1 MKKIFIYLF
10 SMMFMASCVDSLD
23 DYNVDQKLPSRVP
36 AGTLFT
42 GALKNLTDVMTTPNV
57 NTNNYRFYV
66 QHWTSTQYLDE
77 PRYNMT
83 SRLIPQNMFQTLYR
97 DVLADLKDAKRLVV
111 EDEAILPAV
120 KNNQLAQI
128 EIMEVYTWGILLNTF
143 GDIPYSQALDPE
155 NSLPAYD
162 DAQTVYNDILARL
175 NSGLG
180 LISLDEKGLENSD
193 VIYEGDMSKWLKF
206 GNSLKLKLAMVIA
219 DVDPDQAKTL
229 VEAAAPNVFTSNADN
244 AAFPYLG
251 EAPNNNPVSENLNP
265 VRTSR
270 EDYVSANTLVD
281 AMNTL
286 QDPRRARYFTTVGGE
301 YIGGE
306 YGFPNSYAE
315 VSRVNEDIIALDF
328 EALLLDYSEVAF
340 LLAEALERG
349 FNVGGTVAGHYN
361 DAITASF
368 EYWGASGVGAYLAK
382 PEVNYATASGDWK
395 EKIGTQKWIALYNRG
410 FDAWLEWR
418 RLDAPTLLPPVL
430 PGTTSLTV
438 PTRLIYPINEQTLN
452 GANRSAA
459 ATAIG
464 GDESSTKLW
473 WDVN

>member
-368 EYWGASGVGAYLAK
+368 EYWGASDVGAYLAK